1 MPEYSCS
8 ESLPKSAFDIIVVGS
23 GVVGCAM
30 ARRFTLEGAR
40 VLVIEK
46 EADILDGASKA
57 NSAILHTGF
66 DAPPPGSQEH
76 GCLVDGYREYLDI
89 HARLNLPLLECGALV
104 LAWNSEEADRLDGIL
119 QNANRNGV
127 ASARILDARQVLSRE
142 PAVADSVVAAL
153 EVAGESVVDPWSA
166 PYAYLLQALENG
178 ASLVR
183 NCELLGGEFDG
194 VEWLLQT
201 SRGQLRAQRVI
212 NCAGLYGD
220 RVDQMLIGESKFEI
234 RPRKGQFVVYDKS
247 ARALLSSILLP
258 VPTEITKGIVVC
270 PTMFGNLLVGPTA
283 EEQQSRSD
291 SGVDANELHALV
303 ERGSHILPALRRH
316 SVTATYAG
324 IRPASEHKDYQIQ
337 WYPER
342 NYCCVGGIRSTG
354 LSAALGIASYVYR
367 HYQDSGHRHVP
378 LANCQWP
385 RVAQIAD
392 PGPRDWQQPGNGGIV
407 CHCELVTRRE
417 IENTLDGPLKPGS
430 LAGLKRRTRVTMGR
444 CQGFYCLAELSELTE
459 GCFRQPLAVV
469 QK

>member
-8 ESLPKSAFDIIVVGS
+8 ESLPTSAFDIVVVGS

-30 ARRFTLEGAR
+30 ARRFTLEGAS

-46 EADILDGASKA
+46 AVDILDGASKA

-76 GCLVDGYREYLDI
+76 GCLVDGYREYREI

-104 LAWNSEEADRLDGIL
+104 LAWNSREADQLEEIL
-119 QNANRNGV
+119 NNAHRNGV
-127 ASARILDARQVLSRE
+127 TSARILNAGQVLSRE
-142 PAVADSVVAAL
+142 PALADSVVAAL
-153 EVAGESVVDPWSA
+153 EVPGESLVDPWSA
-166 PYAYLLQALENG
+166 PYAYLLQALDNG
-178 ASLVR
+178 ASLAR
-183 NCELLGGEFDG
+183 NCELLGGDFDG
-194 VEWLLQT
+194 EQWLLQT
-201 SRGQLRAQRVI
+201 SRGQLAARQVI

-220 RVDQMLIGESKFEI
+220 CVNRMLINESNFEI
-234 RPRKGQFVVYDKS
+234 RPRKGQFVVFDKS
-247 ARALLSSILLP
+247 ARSLLRSILLP

-283 EEQQSRSD
+283 EEQRSRSEATVETD
-291 SGVDANELHALV
+291 ELQALI
-303 ERGSHILPALRRH
+303 ERGAQILPALGQH
-316 SVTATYAG
+316 AVTATYAG

-337 WYPER
+337 WYAER

-367 HYQDSGHRHVP
+367 QYQDNGHAHV
-378 LANCQWP
+378 ARTNCEWP
-385 RVAQIAD
+385 QVTPIAD

-417 IENTLDGPLKPGS
+417 IESALTGSLKPGS
-430 LAGLKRRTRVTMGR
+430 LAGLKRRTRATMGR
-444 CQGFYCLAELSELTE
+444 CQGFYCSAELCELTE
-459 GCFRQPLAVV
+459 GSFGQSLAVV
-469 QK
+469 RK